1 MGSVRGAGQTF
12 TGGDP
17 SLPRSQLDGLG
28 LEIGEMEGSRPA
40 DPSALLS
47 FSRAAGPW
55 PRASNTVSRTSAEEL
70 GNLAHVV
77 IDVKR
82 RQVAWLVVGKG
93 RKALLI
99 DWEQV
104 SGFGPD
110 AVMVADESVQYL
122 PRDDRERAAADGKL
136 ELVGKRALSDMGN
149 DLGTVTDVQF
159 DPVTGASKAW
169 CSAIG
174 RSQRHCCWGPA
185 RSP

>member
-1 MGSVRGAGQTF
+1 MSDRF
-12 TGGDP
+12 
-17 SLPRSQLDGLG
+17 
-28 LEIGEMEGSRPA
+28 
-40 DPSALLS
+40 
-47 FSRAAGPW
+47 AA
-55 PRASNTVSRTSAEEL
+55 ASGRKVVSRTSAEEL

-82 RQVAWLVVGKG
+82 RQVASLVVGKG

-110 AVMVADESVQYL
+110 ASWSPTRASKYL

-159 DPVTGASKAW
+159 DPVTGGIESLVLGDREEPAASLLGAG
-169 CSAIG
+169 SFAAIV
-174 RSQRHCCWGPA
+174 RVPA
-185 RSP
+185 E